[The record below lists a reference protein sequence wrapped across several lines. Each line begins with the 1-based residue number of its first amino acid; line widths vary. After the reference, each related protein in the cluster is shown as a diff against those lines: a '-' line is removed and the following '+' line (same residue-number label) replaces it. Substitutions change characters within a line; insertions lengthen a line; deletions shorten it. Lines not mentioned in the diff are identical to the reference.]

1 MASCYKTASIPL
13 DDVDLIP
20 IYYRVPFVSG
30 YEIISGYL
38 EKKILP
44 KGSKQ
49 KRFYGH
55 YQCEDCSNRWKSGN
69 AWQGYTQDC
78 KSCSKTNWPFKVYHL
93 EQSVDPLD
101 GKPHKSELCGKC
113 QELGY
118 NCRTGTELP
127 HNWKLCA
134 MCQSLGY
141 NCKTGAELP
150 HNWKLCAMCQS
161 LGYNCKTGAELP
173 HNWKLCAMCQSLG
186 YNCKTGAEL
195 PHNWKLCA
203 MCQSLGYNCRT
214 GAELPH
220 NWKLCAMCQSLG
232 YNCKTGAELPHNW
245 KLCAMCQSL
254 GYDCKTGAE
263 LPHDS
268 KSCEK
273 CITLG
278 HYCQTDNTAKSSPTK
293 KFTSPSKYD
302 VCFNKQF
309 ELLSYD
315 IMIEPKFIRDLYKA
329 LWPHLSQAEEMDFIQ
344 GLSNARREWKIKV
357 NHDLVEACEDI
368 LDEISN

>member
-161 LGYNCKTGAELP
+161 LGY
-173 HNWKLCAMCQSLG
+173 
-186 YNCKTGAEL
+186 
-195 PHNWKLCA
+195 
-203 MCQSLGYNCRT
+203 
-214 GAELPH
+214 
-220 NWKLCAMCQSLG
+220 
-232 YNCKTGAELPHNW
+232 
-245 KLCAMCQSL
+245 
-254 GYDCKTGAE
+254 DCKTGGE

-278 HYCQTDNTAKSSPTK
+278 HYCQTDNTAKSSPTR

-344 GLSNARREWKIKV
+344 GLSNARREWKIKGK
-357 NHDLVEACEDI
+357 HDLIEACEDI